1 MNGVKQQGY
10 QIIRQVFSGDEIREF
25 GEEADRVAG
34 EAGSVCVR
42 RLMERSSKFAW
53 LSRSARLAGLLGNG
67 MRPVRSILF
76 DKTADANW
84 PVAWHQDLT
93 IAVRGRTTVPGY
105 GPWSIKDGVPHVQP
119 PLSLL
124 QKMLTARIHL
134 DVTDESNG
142 ALQVIPRSHQSGRV
156 EPGKIVEFFSGVF
169 VSCECAPGDVLLMSP
184 LILHA
189 SKKASKP
196 SRRRILHF
204 EYAGAEILPDGLEWW
219 ESEVTSICDGADM

>member
-93 IAVRGRTTVPGY
+93 IAVRGRTTVAWIRTLVDQGR
-105 GPWSIKDGVPHVQP
+105 GPSRPATIEFAAKNVDRQD
-119 PLSLL
+119 S
-124 QKMLTARIHL
+124 
-134 DVTDESNG
+134 
-142 ALQVIPRSHQSGRV
+142 SGRNGR
-156 EPGKIVEFFSGVF
+156 EQWGV
-169 VSCECAPGDVLLMSP
+169 AGDSP
-184 LILHA
+184 
-189 SKKASKP
+189 
-196 SRRRILHF
+196 
-204 EYAGAEILPDGLEWW
+204 
-219 ESEVTSICDGADM
+219 ESSVR